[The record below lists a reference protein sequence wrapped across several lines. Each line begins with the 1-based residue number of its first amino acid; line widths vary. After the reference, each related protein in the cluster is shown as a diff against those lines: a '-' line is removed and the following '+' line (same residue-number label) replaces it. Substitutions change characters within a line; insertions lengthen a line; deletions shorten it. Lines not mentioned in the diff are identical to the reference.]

1 MVRFGRA
8 IARGVGQGLGPAKF
22 QGIRFRLGLWLAIAL
37 LPLLILG
44 AFQAESAFRAQDAD
58 RRSDLQLAAERSA
71 ANAKARSS
79 NSANSCAASKS
90 ATWTISGLNRGRP
103 LAS

>member
-8 IARGVGQGLGPAKF
+8 IARGMGRGLGPARF

-44 AFQAESAFRAQDAD
+44 GFQAQAAFRAQDAD

-71 ANAKARSS
+71 ANA
-79 NSANSCAASKS
+79 
-90 ATWTISGLNRGRP
+90 
-103 LAS
+103 